1 MEVTSEKISVST
13 ELNRALKNHRKSE
26 QLAPKLLRMTE
37 HLRIQLYDSSA
48 FKRNKTLLFA
58 KIWVA
63 LEGIMLSE
71 VGQTETNII

>member
-26 QLAPKLLRMTE
+26 LAPKLLRMTE

>member
-26 QLAPKLLRMTE
+26 LTPKLLRMTE